1 MRTRLGLKVLGLCAL
16 VVGVM
21 AIGTAGVAQAETGAC
36 WLWLVVEN
44 GATKCFG
51 ENGTDGKPLEPTPI
65 LTIENAATTAATLL
79 INNKNIE
86 ITCRTAVFSEGG
98 QLGLNGTI
106 LLGRITFG
114 KCFTRKSTEK
124 GLEVLGACEPTS
136 AAGAGT
142 VITEKGTGL
151 IVLHEVA
158 GKKIPLVK
166 LSPDVGTT
174 LAVINLGELCGA
186 GESITVSGFL
196 DVQDTSIE
204 EHKLT
209 HLIVESALHLMTVG
223 GVAVTID
230 GSAEVK
236 LPAPHNALLWG
247 GKPA

>member
-1 MRTRLGLKVLGLCAL
+1 MVT
-16 VVGVM
+16 M

-51 ENGTDGKPLEPTPI
+51 ENGTDGKPLEPKPV

-98 QLGLNGTI
+98 ELGLNGSI

-114 KCFTRKSTEK
+114 GCFTRKSTEK
-124 GLEVLGACEPTS
+124 GLELLKACEPTS

-174 LAVINLGELCGA
+174 LAVFNFGELCGA
-186 GESITVSGFL
+186 GEEITLNGFL
-196 DVQDTSIE
+196 DLQDLALG

-209 HLIVESALHLMTVG
+209 HLISESALHLMTVG

-230 GSAEVK
+230 GSAEVT
-236 LPAPHNALLWG
+236 LPGVHNALKWG